1 MDGLGLAMF
10 IPLLQMVDGNEVQA
24 NNGNMGNLSILT
36 DVFSY
41 FGISLTLGV
50 IATVIFVFFSLK
62 GLMKFIEG
70 YTRVTYEQLFI
81 NTIRNRN
88 IYGLSNFSYNVF
100 VNSDIGRIQNTFS
113 GEVERVKQAYRF
125 YFISVQYGVFVLV
138 YITMALVAN
147 PKFAILVVLGGALT
161 NLIFRKMQKTT
172 KTLSKKVTSDNH
184 AFQAL
189 LIQKVTFFKYLKS
202 TGLIHK
208 YADKLIQQ
216 SNKIQQLQRKTGII
230 ASSLGAMREPLIIL
244 VVMSVI
250 LIQVSVFQQ
259 SIGVI
264 ILSLLL
270 FYRALVSL
278 MGMQN
283 FWNQFLNYSGSLQNM
298 TEFNKELKAGKETVG
313 KKMFDGFTHTLHLE
327 NISFFYDN
335 VKILQNINLA
345 IHKNETI
352 AIVGESGSGK
362 TTLINIITGLLS
374 PTSGCVM
381 IDDVNLEELNKES
394 FQKKLGYITQEPV
407 IFNDTIF
414 NNISFWDEPT
424 AENQA
429 RFTETI
435 QKASIYN
442 MVMSQPALGEA
453 LLGNNGINV
462 SGGQRQRISIARELY
477 KEVDFLFMD
486 EATSALDSETEKEI
500 QVNIE
505 QLKGKY
511 TILIIAHR
519 LSTIKNAD
527 RIILL
532 NKGEI
537 ECIGNFE
544 ELIYQSPS
552 FKKMIDLQGF

>member
-10 IPLLQMVDGNEVQA
+10 IPLLQMADGNNVKA
-24 NNGNMGNLSILT
+24 DSGNMGNLSFLT
-36 DVFSY
+36 EIFNY
-41 FGISLTLGV
+41 FGINLTLGV
-50 IATVIFVFFSLK
+50 VSIVIFVFFSLK

-81 NTIRNRN
+81 NTIRTRN
-88 IYGLSNFSYNVF
+88 ITGLSNFSYNVF

-125 YFISVQYGVFVLV
+125 YFVSVQYGVFVLV

-147 PKFAILVVLGGALT
+147 PKFALLVVAGGALT

-172 KTLSKKVTSDNH
+172 KALSKKVTSDNH
-184 AFQAL
+184 LFQAL

-208 YADKLIQQ
+208 YAAKLIEQSIKIQQ
-216 SNKIQQLQRKTGII
+216 SQRKTGII
-230 ASSLGAMREPLIIL
+230 ASSLGAMREPLIIM
-244 VVMSVI
+244 VVMGVI
-250 LIQVSVFQQ
+250 LIQVNIFHQ

-298 TEFNKELKAGKETVG
+298 TDFNAELKAGKETVG
-313 KKMFDGFTHTLHLE
+313 RKIFEGFHHSLE
-327 NISFFYDN
+327 LKHVSFFYDN
-335 VKILQNINLA
+335 VKILSDINLSLS
-345 IHKNETI
+345 KNETI

-362 TTLINIITGLLS
+362 TTFVNIITGLLS
-374 PTSGCVM
+374 PTQGAVL
-381 IDDVNLEELNKES
+381 IDDANMEELNKET
-394 FQKKLGYITQEPV
+394 FQNKIGYITQEPV

-414 NNISFWDEPT
+414 NNVSFWDEPT
-424 AENQA
+424 AENKE
-429 RFTETI
+429 RFVAAI
-435 QKASIYN
+435 KKASIYDL
-442 MVMSQPALGEA
+442 VQSQPLKEDA

-462 SGGQRQRISIARELY
+462 SGGQKQRLSIARELY
-477 KEVDFLFMD
+477 KEVDFLLMD

-500 QVNIE
+500 QENIE
-505 QLKGKY
+505 KLKGKY
-511 TILIIAHR
+511 TIIIIAHR

-527 RIILL
+527 RIVLL

-537 ECIGNFE
+537 DQVGNFE
-544 ELIYQSPS
+544 ALVNSSPA
-552 FKKMIDLQGF
+552 FKKMVELQGF